1 MNKLEA
7 INELMNGN
15 ADAIKKGASVYILHD
30 DDIINKRSKKPIDAK
45 GMLEDGW
52 EAIVEP
58 KWYDN
63 ASQESPVLCWVE
75 KTMNT
80 ALVVGRKDDGRY
92 ETISGILVG
101 EAEPIPYDD
110 VVRFIIDAPKKRT
123 RKTSKESEGGVS
135 DLSEVFVGTMPGD
148 IDDRT
153 LVKDGEPESGNEEC
167 QTETSENTASQKG
180 ETTSVSVKGTP
191 ALVAQ
196 NKGHFVS
203 LGLPEE
209 YWSEF
214 WMLNNFD
221 SMSIVEAIKKG
232 DEYCKGLIAEYIS
245 RRQAVDSE
253 EIPF

>member
-52 EAIVEP
+52 KAIVEP

-80 ALVVGRKDDGRY
+80 ALIVGRKDDGIY

-167 QTETSENTASQKG
+167 QTETSESTVTQKAV
-180 ETTSVSVKGTP
+180 TTNGVP
-191 ALVAQ
+191 ALVAK
-196 NKGHFVS
+196 NKNYFIE
-203 LGLPEE
+203 LGLPEDL
-209 YWSEF
+209 WSEF
-214 WMLNNFD
+214 WNVQNFD
-221 SMSIVEAIKKG
+221 SISITEAIEKG
-232 DEYCKGLIAEYIS
+232 DDFCKELIDTYI
-245 RRQAVDSE
+245 VDRLKADEE